1 MKYKY
6 SMTKQRKFNFE
17 VSTICSYFRKHVL
30 KMTLRDLSK
39 LSGIPVSTLSTFE
52 MGRSSNLKFMYV
64 YLVSCET
71 EQQKNIFIDSIDS
84 ILNRGFYYDKH

>member
-6 SMTKQRKFNFE
+6 AMTKQRKFNFE
-17 VSTICSYFRKHVL
+17 VSTVCSYFRKHVL
-30 KMTLRDLSK
+30 KITLRDLSK

-52 MGRSSNLKFMYV
+52 MGRSSNLKFIYV

-71 EQQKNIFIDSIDS
+71 PQQKNIFIDSIDS
-84 ILNRGFYYDKH
+84 VLNRGFYYDEH

>member
-17 VSTICSYFRKHVL
+17 VSTICGYFRKHVL
-30 KMTLRDLSK
+30 KMTFKDLSK
-39 LSGIPVSTLSTFE
+39 LSGIPVSTLSAFE
-52 MGRSSNLKFMYV
+52 SGRSSNLRFIYV

-71 EQQKNIFIDSIDS
+71 PQQKNIFIDSIDS
-84 ILNRGFYYDKH
+84 VLNRGFYYDKH

>member
-6 SMTKQRKFNFE
+6 SMTKQKKFNFE
-17 VSTICSYFRKHVL
+17 VSAICSYFRKHVL
-30 KMTLRDLSK
+30 NITLRDLSK

-52 MGRSSNLKFMYV
+52 MGRSSNLKFIYV

-71 EQQKNIFIDSIDS
+71 EQQKNILINMIDA
-84 ILNRGFYYDKH
+84 ILNRSFYNDKH

>member
-30 KMTLRDLSK
+30 KITLSDLSK
-39 LSGIPVSTLSTFE
+39 LSGIPISTLSTFE
-52 MGRSSNLKFMYV
+52 MGRSSNLKFIYV

-71 EQQKNIFIDSIDS
+71 AQQKNIFIDSIDS
-84 ILNRGFYYDKH
+84 VLNRGFYYDKH

>member
-6 SMTKQRKFNFE
+6 SMSKQRKFNFE

-30 KMTLRDLSK
+30 KIALKDLSK

-52 MGRSSNLKFMYV
+52 MGRSSNLKFIYV

-71 EQQKNIFIDSIDS
+71 AQQKNIFIDSIDS